1 MNATWS
7 LLPAICMAA
16 TADEGTNALFYRLAN
31 ECCSL
36 AEAIHDTASADLHAA
51 PLKTRGSVMLW
62 IGMTAAFKGGDV
74 EPDEALQEKLLAE
87 VQRIKAADFY
97 GSRIMM
103 AAYEEDK
110 LASLPPPTEEEK
122 ARVRGQLID
131 LLKSTIQQA
140 SGINDKERAE
150 TYALDRAAAL
160 LMARYAMRA
169 ALIQPT
175 SDAGL
180 QPLLHALHEADSAVK
195 ARVKAHGY
203 YGSRIVTELLR

>member
-7 LLPAICMAA
+7 LLPAICMAT

-36 AEAIHDTASADLHAA
+36 AEAIQDTASADLHAA

-97 GSRIMM
+97 GSRIMI

-140 SGINDKERAE
+140 SGINDKENAE
-150 TYALDRAAAL
+150 TYGLDRAAAL

-169 ALIQPT
+169 ELIQPT

-180 QPLLHALHEADSAVK
+180 QQLLHALHEADSAVK

>member
-1 MNATWS
+1 
-7 LLPAICMAA
+7 
-16 TADEGTNALFYRLAN
+16 
-31 ECCSL
+31 
-36 AEAIHDTASADLHAA
+36 
-51 PLKTRGSVMLW
+51 MLW

-97 GSRIMM
+97 GSRIMI

-140 SGINDKERAE
+140 SGINDKENAE
-150 TYALDRAAAL
+150 TYGLDRAAAL

-169 ALIQPT
+169 ELIQPT

-180 QPLLHALHEADSAVK
+180 QQLLHALHEADSAVK